1 MKDNASTPSQDT
13 GAARQ
18 PAPSRTSLC
27 LDDLVPATTPRN
39 LVNIGVV
46 PQMFEDL
53 GEDYQL
59 QALCKE
65 WHLLR
70 KLKSTVATVL
80 RTFPMGDSSAKPT
93 AFQLFVDGSFHQGT
107 AAAAWA
113 VCVFGLVD
121 LTWQWFGFL
130 SDILPPALAVGPS
143 GKVSAHIAEQWAL
156 LHAFAFAATHR
167 TATFIGF
174 DCTSA
179 GGQAVGIHGSRPL
192 SRLQCACI
200 SLLYAC
206 RSRHTPV
213 QLHHT
218 KSHQGHAGNEFV
230 DTAAKAAASTNGFRS
245 PPAKQYLVELW
256 SSGDLEW
263 LWCSLLTGLDTPNI
277 STDGQIF
284 ECNSDVPATPFTP
297 LDFLPPAD
305 QPGSATPVNQWSARF
320 CTYNTLSLRALAQRE
335 CLDQQFHQ
343 AGIHVVCLQETRL
356 PACARFHHCHYF
368 GAASAACNGQLG
380 CQVWFHSQLHLA
392 SAGSK
397 KARWKPET
405 LSVLHSEPRALLVTC
420 VAGTQTY
427 AFLSA
432 HAPVAASGE
441 EVLHSWWAD
450 LRSIARKVP
459 YNALLFC
466 GIDANA
472 RFNDGAKQPS
482 TDDAL
487 GIPGQLLCQFADAQR
502 LVCTALVDPSAFPI
516 VTWTSPN
523 GKRAC
528 LDYLL
533 CPSEMGNNLVTR
545 GSIPGFADMHP
556 RDHEPLLAAVSWTL
570 NSSVRPPRVRF
581 DVDRMR
587 SAEGRHQLQCIHAST
602 PQVPWRVDVDQHA
615 HIITR
620 HLQTELAIHFPL
632 QSRRPRQPTISDHTW
647 AAIRLKRHAKRVG
660 RRVANLLRKE
670 ILHDFLC
677 LWKHCRR
684 PGTVRRQRHLCML
697 AAQCQAQTIAAA
709 QAYRKSAR
717 QDCAI
722 KARSLFFEA
731 KGKGPEALAQHMR
744 CITKAGRR
752 YKPLPTQPCLLERG
766 QAAADPMLELGF
778 HFAADENGHL
788 CTDFSELALDNDFP
802 ARCHSVPLDRREVV
816 SMPQLAVAF
825 AAVHSHK
832 APGLS
837 GLPPE
842 AFSCAATAA
851 ASVYW
856 PLYLKTTVRRQA
868 PIIWRGGRVVPIN
881 KPQKA
886 LGTRAAWRSIL
897 LMEAST
903 KAVCSAVR
911 ASLLQGFAAVAQ
923 PAQGGSRPGSALQLP
938 MAYAQLTLDFLV
950 RHGRSGG
957 LIFFDGKAAFYSTFR
972 EVVLGKDALLS
983 ATQIEELA
991 RLVSPDPDV
1000 QDAFLA
1006 AALGPGLLQHSGVSN
1021 GLRQFLASTLSQTWF
1036 LIGDQS
1042 VFVTK
1047 TGTMPGAPLA
1057 DLIFQFA
1064 FAHFLQRARQRL
1076 RELEL
1081 TFVISNLGD
1090 CPQEVPSPTWMDDIA
1105 VPLEA
1110 PSAETLVP
1118 RAQQLVHAVAVELA
1132 NIGIQVNTS
1141 QGKSEALLHFAGHGS
1156 KRQRHL
1162 WLVESNASFPVTLAA
1177 NASSRMQ
1184 IVSHYTHLGSAI
1196 SFDRTPQLDIKRR
1209 AAAAREA
1216 RRKIHRPIL
1225 TNKFLSVEE
1234 RLTMHWSLV
1243 IRRFLHGA
1251 GLWTFRLDRDFQSF
1265 TTAYLSLVR
1274 PICLSVVGIPSK
1286 GLDDDTVCAICGFP
1300 SARLLRDL
1308 ELISMASAIGSNAC
1322 EALTF
1327 LLLESTWL
1335 DELTA
1340 AWKRICDPDC
1350 PRSSAQLLAHWRT
1363 DPVSTSHSVR
1373 AVRRKCRLECKAAR
1387 PQAIARATENLSL
1400 AFTGWVDINLSEC
1413 VNTSQHQCGLCGQ
1426 YCATASGLA
1435 VHQLHSHGVAASAGA
1450 AGSATLCPVCGTEY
1464 WEQHRLRD
1472 HLRKNPACLVPL
1484 IESDVDF
1491 AGRSRTSHTQLAWRP
1506 AVRVPFAQPFW
1517 ATLRPAPT
1525 PDQPVVQEAYTTS
1538 ILHSLASLQAALN
1551 KRHSP
1556 KEALVTLF
1564 SRVRGA
1570 LSSTKCA
1577 DFALVAPDHPLSSF
1591 VDLAVWLCTFSDDC
1605 GVYDGAGFRVAR
1617 IRDRITL
1624 RFAKSPER
1632 SCTDPLLVALVRM
1645 LS

>member
-1 MKDNASTPSQDT
+1 M
-13 GAARQ
+13 
-18 PAPSRTSLC
+18 
-27 LDDLVPATTPRN
+27 
-39 LVNIGVV
+39 
-46 PQMFEDL
+46 
-53 GEDYQL
+53 
-59 QALCKE
+59 
-65 WHLLR
+65 
-70 KLKSTVATVL
+70 
-80 RTFPMGDSSAKPT
+80 
-93 AFQLFVDGSFHQGT
+93 
-107 AAAAWA
+107 
-113 VCVFGLVD
+113 
-121 LTWQWFGFL
+121 
-130 SDILPPALAVGPS
+130 
-143 GKVSAHIAEQWAL
+143 
-156 LHAFAFAATHR
+156 
-167 TATFIGF
+167 
-174 DCTSA
+174 
-179 GGQAVGIHGSRPL
+179 
-192 SRLQCACI
+192 
-200 SLLYAC
+200 
-206 RSRHTPV
+206 
-213 QLHHT
+213 
-218 KSHQGHAGNEFV
+218 
-230 DTAAKAAASTNGFRS
+230 
-245 PPAKQYLVELW
+245 
-256 SSGDLEW
+256 
-263 LWCSLLTGLDTPNI
+263 
-277 STDGQIF
+277 
-284 ECNSDVPATPFTP
+284 
-297 LDFLPPAD
+297 
-305 QPGSATPVNQWSARF
+305 
-320 CTYNTLSLRALAQRE
+320 
-335 CLDQQFHQ
+335 
-343 AGIHVVCLQETRL
+343 
-356 PACARFHHCHYF
+356 
-368 GAASAACNGQLG
+368 
-380 CQVWFHSQLHLA
+380 
-392 SAGSK
+392 
-397 KARWKPET
+397 
-405 LSVLHSEPRALLVTC
+405 
-420 VAGTQTY
+420 
-427 AFLSA
+427 
-432 HAPVAASGE
+432 AASGE

-472 RFNDGAKQPS
+472 RFSDGAKQPS

-502 LVCTALVDPSAFPI
+502 LVCTALVDPSALPI

-632 QSRRPRQPTISDHTW
+632 QSGRPRQPTISDHTW

-697 AAQCQAQTIAAA
+697 AAQCQAQTITAV

-717 QDCAI
+717 QDCAN

-744 CITKAGRR
+744 SITKAGRR

-802 ARCHSVPLDRREVV
+802 ARCHSVPLDRREVI

-856 PLYLKTTVRRQA
+856 PLYLKTTVRRQG

-1064 FAHFLQRARQRL
+1064 FAHFLQRARHRL

-1081 TFVISNLGD
+1081 TFVVSKLGD

-1105 VPLEA
+1105 VPL
-1110 PSAETLVP
+1110 P
-1118 RAQQLVHAVAVELA
+1118 
-1132 NIGIQVNTS
+1132 
-1141 QGKSEALLHFAGHGS
+1141 
-1156 KRQRHL
+1156 
-1162 WLVESNASFPVTLAA
+1162 
-1177 NASSRMQ
+1177 
-1184 IVSHYTHLGSAI
+1184 
-1196 SFDRTPQLDIKRR
+1196 
-1209 AAAAREA
+1209 
-1216 RRKIHRPIL
+1216 
-1225 TNKFLSVEE
+1225 
-1234 RLTMHWSLV
+1234 
-1243 IRRFLHGA
+1243 
-1251 GLWTFRLDRDFQSF
+1251 
-1265 TTAYLSLVR
+1265 
-1274 PICLSVVGIPSK
+1274 
-1286 GLDDDTVCAICGFP
+1286 
-1300 SARLLRDL
+1300 LR
-1308 ELISMASAIGSNAC
+1308 
-1322 EALTF
+1322 
-1327 LLLESTWL
+1327 
-1335 DELTA
+1335 
-1340 AWKRICDPDC
+1340 
-1350 PRSSAQLLAHWRT
+1350 
-1363 DPVSTSHSVR
+1363 
-1373 AVRRKCRLECKAAR
+1373 
-1387 PQAIARATENLSL
+1387 
-1400 AFTGWVDINLSEC
+1400 
-1413 VNTSQHQCGLCGQ
+1413 
-1426 YCATASGLA
+1426 SG
-1435 VHQLHSHGVAASAGA
+1435 
-1450 AGSATLCPVCGTEY
+1450 
-1464 WEQHRLRD
+1464 
-1472 HLRKNPACLVPL
+1472 
-1484 IESDVDF
+1484 
-1491 AGRSRTSHTQLAWRP
+1491 
-1506 AVRVPFAQPFW
+1506 
-1517 ATLRPAPT
+1517 
-1525 PDQPVVQEAYTTS
+1525 
-1538 ILHSLASLQAALN
+1538 
-1551 KRHSP
+1551 
-1556 KEALVTLF
+1556 
-1564 SRVRGA
+1564 
-1570 LSSTKCA
+1570 
-1577 DFALVAPDHPLSSF
+1577 
-1591 VDLAVWLCTFSDDC
+1591 
-1605 GVYDGAGFRVAR
+1605 
-1617 IRDRITL
+1617 
-1624 RFAKSPER
+1624 
-1632 SCTDPLLVALVRM
+1632 
-1645 LS
+1645 